1 MANARA
7 LDKRRKS
14 IRNIRKI
21 TRTMELI
28 ATARFKKSMDRATAA
43 TDYTA
48 RITRLVGDLAASGL
62 EVSHPLLEG
71 RTEVNNVATLVLTA
85 NRGLCGGYNGNVL
98 RQAIRQRQE
107 WQDQNKN
114 LALDVSGKRGISG
127 FKFRN
132 ISVEDTYTQFDDQP
146 AFEEVEKIAEGYLED
161 YASGKIDRL
170 DVVYTQFKTVARQET
185 VVETLLPLGSLI
197 DEEGSEEGAS
207 GSSESLYEFVPSP
220 ESILE
225 EVTKD
230 SGYQPIAV
238 HSCLSSHSGKISTGP
253 PPGIP
258 RTPQTPTFDFLGTHG
273 APRKDAAVSEQIAR
287 MVAMK
292 SATENA
298 SDMIRNLSQ
307 TYNRARQSQITGE
320 IMEVIGGV
328 EALQG

>member
-28 ATARFKKSMDRATAA
+28 ATARFKKAMDRATAA

-48 RITRLVGDLAASGL
+48 RITRLVGALAASGL

-225 EVTKD
+225 EVVPMSFK
-230 SGYQPIAV
+230 V
-238 HSCLSSHSGKISTGP
+238 KLFKC
-253 PPGIP
+253 
-258 RTPQTPTFDFLGTHG
+258 FL
-273 APRKDAAVSEQIAR
+273 DAAVSEQIAR